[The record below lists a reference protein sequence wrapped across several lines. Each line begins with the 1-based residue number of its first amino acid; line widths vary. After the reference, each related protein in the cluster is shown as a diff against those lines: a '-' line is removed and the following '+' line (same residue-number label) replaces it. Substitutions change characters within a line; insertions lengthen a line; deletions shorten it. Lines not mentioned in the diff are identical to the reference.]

1 MLKKV
6 IKIIIVILLVIIV
19 IGGILLKMIKSNFD
33 QITLQYDN
41 EVVSELKTELNFI
54 AYEESLKEL
63 KPLRMQEV
71 EDLVYEKSI
80 VEIQNSIKSNKLK
93 CQEVVLYYIDRI
105 KTYDSKYNTV
115 ISINPKALEYAKEL
129 DKRIENGE
137 VVGELFG
144 VVALLKD
151 NISDKDMPTTAGS
164 YALRNTTTNRDA
176 YVVEILKEKDAI
188 VIGKN
193 NLSEWANFMSMP
205 SSNGFSTLG
214 GQTKHAYG
222 KFDVGGSSS
231 GSSASVALNFATI
244 SLGSETAGSVIYPA
258 SQNSVVAIKPT
269 VGLLSRD
276 LVIPISEA
284 QDTIG
289 IIGKNAEDVYLVLE
303 NLKAYDSRDEITLIS
318 KDFNLKPLSKEKL
331 NLEGFKIGVYKQT
344 YYQKIAEELK
354 SLGAEVKI
362 IELEGKSE
370 ELEYLPVLNYGI
382 VNDVA
387 AYLNNPAVSSEFKS
401 LKEILDYSKEDADR
415 RMPYGAKLHEDALTQ
430 KMSVEEYDDLVKNN
444 RTLASKIIDDILE
457 KQDLDCIV
465 STSNELSGV
474 YAPANYPAVTVPA
487 GYNED
492 GEPFGVTFVG
502 KKLSDDI
509 LLQIAYIYEN
519 GMNHRIAPKI
529 SNK

>member
-6 IKIIIVILLVIIV
+6 IKIVVIVLLVILV
-19 IGGILLKMIKSNFD
+19 IGGILLKVIKSSFD

-41 EVVSELKTELNFI
+41 EVVSELKNELDFGS
-54 AYEESLKEL
+54 YERALKGIETS
-63 KPLRMQEV
+63 RMKEI
-71 EDLVYEKSI
+71 ENLVYEKNIS
-80 VEIQNSIKSNKLK
+80 EIQNSIRNNKLK
-93 CQEVVLYYIDRI
+93 CEEIVLYYIDRI
-105 KTYDSKYNTV
+105 KTYDANYNTV
-115 ISINPKALEYAKEL
+115 ISINPKALDYAKEL

-137 VVGELFG
+137 EVGELFG
-144 VVALLKD
+144 VAVLLKD

-164 YALRNTTTNRDA
+164 YALRNTMTNRDS
-176 YVVEILKEKDAI
+176 YVVETLKEKDAI

-289 IIGKNAEDVYLVLE
+289 IIAKNTDDVYTVLN
-303 NLKAYDSRDEITLIS
+303 NLISYDKNDEVTVVS
-318 KDFNLKPLSKEKL
+318 KDFKFEPLAKEKL
-331 NLEGFKIGVYKQT
+331 NLEGFKIGIYKQT
-344 YYQKIAEELK
+344 AYQNISEELK
-354 SLGAEVKI
+354 KLGAEVKI
-362 IELEGKSE
+362 IEVEGKTE
-370 ELEYLPVLNYGI
+370 DIDYLPVLNYGI
-382 VNDVA
+382 VNDVES
-387 AYLNNPAVSSEFKS
+387 YLNNPDVRSEFKS

-415 RMPYGAKLHEDALTQ
+415 RMPYGATLHEDALAQT
-430 KMSVEEYDDLVKNN
+430 MTVAEYDLLVKNN
-444 RTLASKIIDDILE
+444 KALASKIIDDILE
-457 KQDLDCIV
+457 KQNLDCIV
-465 STSNELSGV
+465 STSNELAGI

-487 GYNED
+487 GYKED
-492 GEPFGVTFVG
+492 GEPFGITFVG
-502 KKLSDDI
+502 TKLSDDR

-519 GMNHRIAPKI
+519 GMNHRTAPKI
-529 SNK
+529 TNK